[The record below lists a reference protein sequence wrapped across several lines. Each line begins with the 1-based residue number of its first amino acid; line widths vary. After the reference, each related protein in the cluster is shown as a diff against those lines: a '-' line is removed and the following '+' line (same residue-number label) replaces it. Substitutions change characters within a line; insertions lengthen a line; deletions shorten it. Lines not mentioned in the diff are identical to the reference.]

1 MNENTKITELDPI
14 LNLNSDLIYVKV
26 HHNNFDVIKELSI
39 QNFLFIEN
47 QFKIQKRLQKVFI
60 PELFIKTLRFL
71 DTQVISSKKEYE
83 IIFNELDKGLF
94 TSDRFAVDEN
104 FGVKVS
110 NFRYKNWISDMI
122 SSGDYECN
130 LINTNKDKIPVAFF
144 INKYEDKI
152 AHTILGGVFN
162 DFKNRGIGHSFIY
175 FAIQNA
181 IKQKCNML
189 KTQISGNNLPIF
201 NIYSS
206 IFCFEIS
213 GSYVVLKKFISD
225 VEN

>member
-1 MNENTKITELDPI
+1 MGENINIKEAFWEKSNLGVTVHEVTVNENTKITELDPI

-110 NFRYKNWISDMI
+110 NFRYKNWIKIEPLLCVKAAQS
-122 SSGDYECN
+122 
-130 LINTNKDKIPVAFF
+130 TN
-144 INKYEDKI
+144 
-152 AHTILGGVFN
+152 
-162 DFKNRGIGHSFIY
+162 
-175 FAIQNA
+175 
-181 IKQKCNML
+181 
-189 KTQISGNNLPIF
+189 
-201 NIYSS
+201 
-206 IFCFEIS
+206 
-213 GSYVVLKKFISD
+213 
-225 VEN
+225 